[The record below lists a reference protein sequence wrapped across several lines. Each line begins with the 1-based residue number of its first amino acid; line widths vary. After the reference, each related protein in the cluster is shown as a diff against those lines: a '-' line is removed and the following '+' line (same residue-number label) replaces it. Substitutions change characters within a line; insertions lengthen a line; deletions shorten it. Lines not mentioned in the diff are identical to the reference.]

1 MKLKKTNGHKRG
13 IVDGHVFVDQC
24 QNAVS
29 NTCNSLSHGRAHRLV
44 VNHQH
49 FSVSFSSIAS
59 KPPPPQSQ
67 REHHLHLLGSSTQ
80 LCVLARQSKYI
91 RCFLWQS
98 NSKSKRNISM
108 IVKQTEHDSNTA
120 GKQVE
125 VIFTAFDKHRT
136 YGEEGAL
143 TALQEPIIAIRE
155 SHGVLLRKTLPYF
168 MLRVCNDSEPSP
180 NTD

>member
-1 MKLKKTNGHKRG
+1 
-13 IVDGHVFVDQC
+13 
-24 QNAVS
+24 
-29 NTCNSLSHGRAHRLV
+29 
-44 VNHQH
+44 
-49 FSVSFSSIAS
+49 
-59 KPPPPQSQ
+59 
-67 REHHLHLLGSSTQ
+67 
-80 LCVLARQSKYI
+80 
-91 RCFLWQS
+91 
-98 NSKSKRNISM
+98 M